1 MPGAGIYIYFTIHF
15 IDKHQ
20 NLRYNKTI
28 KEREGKAMKFEV
40 KKVNNLWYTICT
52 YSNGEQRMASFTT
65 KRAALHA
72 AESWKGYVKD
82 RV

>member
-1 MPGAGIYIYFTIHF
+1 
-15 IDKHQ
+15 
-20 NLRYNKTI
+20 
-28 KEREGKAMKFEV
+28 MKFEV

-52 YSNGEQRMASFTT
+52 FSNGENTMASFTT

-72 AESWKGYVKD
+72 VESWKGWMKD